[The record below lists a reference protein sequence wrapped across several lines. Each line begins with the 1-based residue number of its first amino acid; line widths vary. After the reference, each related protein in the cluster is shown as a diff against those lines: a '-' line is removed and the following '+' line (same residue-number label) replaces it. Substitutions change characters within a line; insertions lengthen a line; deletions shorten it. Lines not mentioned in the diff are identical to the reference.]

1 MGFLKIVGKQFCQ
14 VLAVI
19 IVVIVNIVQEE
30 NHPVPE
36 VHLMS
41 FAAPHHGINDGS
53 IFGGIMIATEQPVL
67 SSQGYASQGIFPEI
81 IVYFEPAVQ
90 MIAGQLVVDA
100 VGITDGLANPPFGQD
115 LGVLIYQ
122 PFLKCDH
129 YWVRQPGA

>member
-30 NHPVPE
+30 NHPVPK

-41 FAAPHHGINDGS
+41 FAAPHHGINDDS

-67 SSQGYASQGIFPEI
+67 SSQRDGCNCIFPKVVI
-81 IVYFEPAVQ
+81 DFQTAIQ
-90 MIAGQLVVDA
+90 MVASQLVVDA
-100 VGITDGLANPPFGQD
+100 VGITEGLANPPFGQD
-115 LGVLIYQ
+115 LWVLANSGLKRTGI
-122 PFLKCDH
+122 PF
-129 YWVRQPGA
+129 